1 MKKLFVQ
8 FYLLLFVC
16 FLVMT
21 MMVGLVYKFTAERAG
36 RQSLDDLMKSSLY
49 LMRSELREIP
59 PRDWS
64 KTLKELD
71 LNLSFDLHIEPINKF
86 KLSENSMQ
94 HLRAGDI
101 VALDDQYTFIQR
113 IPRSHYV
120 LSVGPVP
127 YLYFLHEMR
136 LLDLALMAFIAISL
150 AFPVFIWMRPH
161 WQDMLRIE
169 TAAQRFGDGHLSERI
184 HFDSMSSFERLGVA
198 FNQMADNINALIA
211 SKKQLIDG
219 IAHELRTPLVRLRY
233 RLEMSENLTEA
244 ESQALN
250 RDIGQLEALIEE
262 LLTYARLDRP
272 QNELQ
277 LTTPNFPAWLGDR
290 VEDMQTVNPQR
301 EVALSEVVG
310 GDYGA
315 LDMRLMERVLDNLVN
330 NALRY
335 SNQRIQVSLTLQGSR
350 ATLRVEDDGPGIA
363 PAERE
368 KVFEPFVRLD
378 PSRDRATG
386 GCGLGL
392 AIVHSI
398 AQAMAGEV
406 HCEASALGGACF
418 CFSWPIYH
426 QLPNFTSA

>member
-21 MMVGLVYKFTAERAG
+21 MLVGLVYKFTAERAG

-71 LNLSFDLHIEPINKF
+71 LNLSFDLHIEPISKF
-86 KLSENSMQ
+86 TLSESSMQ

-136 LLDLALMAFIAISL
+136 LLDVALMAFIAISL

-169 TAAQRFGDGHLSERI
+169 TAAQRFGEGHLSERI

-272 QNELQ
+272 QTELS
-277 LTTPNFPAWLGDR
+277 LTTPDFPAWISDH
-290 VEDMQTVNPQR
+290 VEDIQMVNPQR
-301 EVALSEVVG
+301 EVALATLTHG
-310 GDYGA
+310 NYGA

-335 SNQRIQVSLTLQGSR
+335 SSQRVAVSLTLQGSR
-350 ATLRVEDDGPGIA
+350 ASLLVEDDGPGIA
-363 PAERE
+363 PEERE
-368 KVFEPFVRLD
+368 RVFEPFVRLD

-398 AQAMAGEV
+398 AQAMGGEV
-406 HCEASALGGACF
+406 RCEASPLGGARF
-418 CFSWPIYH
+418 CFSWPVYH
-426 QLPNFTSA
+426 QLPDFTSA